1 MIEKPPAWMDRAN
14 CIGTDPDAFF
24 PNVPGESRRE
34 AVLKVC
40 RRCEVAR
47 ECLFYALDRPQ
58 LQGIWGATSERR
70 REEIRQQLAE
80 KKEKAA

>member
-1 MIEKPPAWMDRAN
+1 MDRAN

-24 PNVPGESRRE
+24 PNVPGESRRRQSSRS
-34 AVLKVC
+34 AVAAKSP
-40 RRCEVAR
+40 AS
-47 ECLFYALDRPQ
+47 ALLRTRPPAAP
-58 LQGIWGATSERR
+58 GHPGSDKPERR